1 MSEDE
6 RPLKPEGVDE
16 ALEEMHIA
24 ELPIAALEQTSP
36 SARTS
41 EYHEALPPA
50 DLPQPSSTQISAHN
64 SPQHTPIQRSRTP
77 IDMPRR
83 SQTPVLKE
91 DQSQNEVDDPG
102 TFVVEEEA
110 FEPRAP
116 KPSRKVAQKLTPRPP
131 TLFSDYPDKTE
142 EATSLFEVI
151 RDCMYGSKYMGS
163 ADHDSL
169 GCDCNEEF
177 RECHRPQQR
186 DKDGLTY

>member
-6 RPLKPEGVDE
+6 RLVKPEAVDE

-24 ELPIAALEQTSP
+24 ELPSAALEQTSS

-50 DLPQPSSTQISAHN
+50 DLPQHTSTQLPAHN
-64 SPQHTPIQRSRTP
+64 SPQHTPIQRSQTP
-77 IDMPRR
+77 VDMSRR
-83 SQTPVLKE
+83 SQTPALKE
-91 DQSQNEVDDPG
+91 DQSQNEVDDPD
-102 TFVVEEEA
+102 TLVVEEEA
-110 FEPRAP
+110 FMPRAP
-116 KPSRKVAQKLTPRPP
+116 KPSRKAAQKFTPRPP
-131 TLFSDYPDKTE
+131 PLFNDYPDKTE
-142 EATSLFEVI
+142 EVMSTFEVI

-177 RECHRPQQR
+177 RECHQPQQR
-186 DKDGLTY
+186 DKDELTY

>member
-6 RPLKPEGVDE
+6 RLVQPEGVDE

-24 ELPIAALEQTSP
+24 ESPFAALGQTS
-36 SARTS
+36 SSTSTS

-50 DLPQPSSTQISAHN
+50 DLPQHTSTQVPAHN
-64 SPQHTPIQRSRTP
+64 SPQDTPMQ
-77 IDMPRR
+77 R
-83 SQTPVLKE
+83 SQTPVDMSRRRQTPALKE
-91 DQSQNEVDDPG
+91 DQSQNEVDDPD
-102 TFVVEEEA
+102 TLIVEEA

-116 KPSRKVAQKLTPRPP
+116 KPSRKVAQKFVPRPP
-131 TLFSDYPDKTE
+131 PLFNDYPDKTE
-142 EATSLFEVI
+142 EATSIFEVI

-177 RECHRPQQR
+177 RECHQPRQR
-186 DKDGLTY
+186 HKDELTY

>member
-6 RPLKPEGVDE
+6 RPVKPEGMDE

-24 ELPIAALEQTSP
+24 ELPSVALEQTSS

-41 EYHEALPPA
+41 AYHEALPPA
-50 DLPQPSSTQISAHN
+50 DLPQHSSTQISAYN
-64 SPQHTPIQRSRTP
+64 SPQHTPIQRSNTP
-77 IDMPRR
+77 VDMSCR

-91 DQSQNEVDDPG
+91 DQSQSEVDDPD
-102 TFVVEEEA
+102 TLVVEEA
-110 FEPRAP
+110 FEPRVA
-116 KPSRKVAQKLTPRPP
+116 KPLRKVAQKLTPRPP
-131 TLFSDYPDKTE
+131 PLFNDYPDKTE

-177 RECHRPQQR
+177 RECHQPQQ
-186 DKDGLTY
+186 K